1 MKAASII
8 DTHVH
13 FIDPGRFTYP
23 WLARRPD
30 VDRVFLEADY
40 LKVAAGADVSRIVLI
55 EAAVLDAD
63 ARGEAAWMSAIA
75 AESWLVG
82 AIVAQARLER
92 GVAARDELDRL
103 AQLPKVTGIRRVVRA
118 PFQSDPDF
126 CVRPDF
132 IAGARLLAGYDLAFD
147 VACGPGDLANVTRL
161 ADSCPD
167 IRLVIDH
174 IANPPSDPAGFSAWE
189 TALKEL
195 ARRPNVACKI
205 SGQQTHLTVG
215 WGVGDVR
222 RMVEPAIEAFGP
234 NRVLFGSDTPV
245 QNAGGGF
252 APWLR
257 ALETIFEPASEDER
271 YLFFRGNARRVY
283 RIV

>member
-1 MKAASII
+1 MSAAGIV
-8 DTHVH
+8 DTHIH

-30 VDRVFLEADY
+30 VDRRFLEPDY
-40 LKVAAGADVSRIVLI
+40 LKATAGADVSRIVLI
-55 EAAVLDAD
+55 EAAVRDAD
-63 ARGEAAWMSAIA
+63 ANGEAEWMAAIG

-92 GVAARDELDRL
+92 GAASRDELDRL

-132 IAGARLLAGYDLAFD
+132 IAGVRLLAEYDFAFD
-147 VACGPGDLANVTRL
+147 VACGPGDLANVATL

-167 IRLVIDH
+167 VRLVVDH
-174 IANPPSDPAGFSAWE
+174 IANPPADPASFASWE
-189 TALKEL
+189 VALREL

-205 SGQQTHLTVG
+205 SGQQTHMPVG
-215 WGVGDVR
+215 WDAADVR
-222 RMVEPAIEAFGP
+222 RLVEPAVAAFGP
-234 NRVLFGSDTPV
+234 NRALFGSDTPV

-252 APWLR
+252 SPWLQ
-257 ALETIFEPASEDER
+257 ALEAIFAAASEDER
-271 YLFFRGNARRVY
+271 YLFFRGNARGVY